1 MTPNAIEASW
11 NGLPSGVGGAPRK
24 WLTPYCFWPQ
34 PKRALSPAPCWW
46 WTAVTRYNEL
56 MKPQSH
62 HPFQVA
68 DLVIPAIPSDERLW
82 VPQTANIWFRPLLFN
97 TSEGYWIN
105 LLRVKKTGVLN
116 RHLHPAPVFGLVLRG
131 SWRYL
136 EHDWTAHEG
145 DFVYE
150 PPGEVHTLVVE
161 EGVDQMITLFQV
173 HGTLIYMDE
182 TRKPIGYD
190 DVHTKLR
197 LACEHF
203 ERTGLGA
210 DYVNQFIR

>member
-1 MTPNAIEASW
+1 
-11 NGLPSGVGGAPRK
+11 
-24 WLTPYCFWPQ
+24 
-34 PKRALSPAPCWW
+34 
-46 WTAVTRYNEL
+46 

-97 TSEGYWIN
+97 TSQGYWIN

-150 PPGEVHTLVVE
+150 PPGEVHTLMVE
-161 EGVDQMITLFQV
+161 EGVDEMITLFQV

-197 LACEHF
+197 ADWPGRRIRESIHTMRFTSKFLPRSAR
-203 ERTGLGA
+203 RTPNAHGDSSGSGCAPIPVLLG
-210 DYVNQFIR
+210 Q